1 MGMARVRQE
10 RSAETR
16 GRVLAAARELFR
28 ERGFDETSADQ
39 IAERAGVA
47 KGTVF
52 LHGGSKE
59 RLLLLVY
66 EADIVE
72 TATRALDAVRPA
84 QTVAAALQTVF
95 THFFRL
101 YERDMAL
108 ARRFVKE
115 QVVLPHQEN
124 PLAPLTLDFVAR
136 LADLIGERQA
146 SGEVHPDLDPRLAA
160 QISYALY
167 SGVLVGWLS
176 GWIPDAA
183 LRDRIL
189 AGSLALHWS

>member
-1 MGMARVRQE
+1 MPKVRQE

-39 IAERAGVA
+39 IAKRAGVA

-59 RLLLLVY
+59 RLLLLVF
-66 EADIVE
+66 EADVVE

-136 LADLIGERQA
+136 LADLIAERQA
-146 SGEVHPDLDPRLAA
+146 SGEVHPDLDARLAA

>member
-1 MGMARVRQE
+1 MGKARQE
-10 RSAETR
+10 RSVETR

-66 EADIVE
+66 EADIIA
-72 TATRALDAVRPA
+72 TATRALESVRPG
-84 QTVAAALQTVF
+84 QTVAAALQAVF

-101 YERDMAL
+101 YERDMSL

-124 PLAPLTLDFVAR
+124 PLAPVTLDFVAR
-136 LADLIGERQA
+136 LADLIAERQT
-146 SGEVHPDLDPRLAA
+146 SGEVHPDLDARLAA

-176 GWIPDAA
+176 GWIPDAG

>member
-1 MGMARVRQE
+1 MAKVRQE

-16 GRVLAAARELFR
+16 GRVVAAARELFR

-72 TATRALDAVRPA
+72 TATRALAAVRPA
-84 QTVAAALQTVF
+84 QTVAAALQAVF

-101 YERDMAL
+101 YERDVGL

-124 PLAPLTLDFVAR
+124 PLAPVTLDFVAR
-136 LADLIGERQA
+136 LADLIAERQTT
-146 SGEVHPDLDPRLAA
+146 GEVHPDLDPRLAA

>member
-1 MGMARVRQE
+1 MARVRQE

>member
-1 MGMARVRQE
+1 MAKVRQE

-28 ERGFDETSADQ
+28 ERRFDETSADQ

-66 EADIVE
+66 EADIIE
-72 TATRALDAVRPA
+72 TATRALESVRPA
-84 QTVAAALQTVF
+84 QTVAAALQAVF

-101 YERDMAL
+101 YERYMAL

-124 PLAPLTLDFVAR
+124 PLAPVTLDFVAR
-136 LADLIGERQA
+136 LADLIAERQA

-176 GWIPDAA
+176 GWIPDAS